1 MITSGFFLIAFC
13 WILFL
18 AKWVPQCHNSLEFV
32 RQKFFREGCM
42 ISDADF
48 LSLPIVGQSQPI
60 AGNLGQTEALQPVIA
75 EHPSPTESIRSRPTD
90 LTIR

>member
-1 MITSGFFLIAFC
+1 
-13 WILFL
+13 
-18 AKWVPQCHNSLEFV
+18 
-32 RQKFFREGCM
+32 M